1 MASVGE
7 LKKALEAEQAASVEA
22 AHTAIAAID
31 TLLNISVGVLS
42 ALALAIA
49 LVALIGYQAIRRFAA
64 RVAERKANEKAES
77 HVTSQEFLQ
86 LVQDTVAQEVNKRWT
101 STVVVGLDSRVP
113 SPGDRSAFAPLR
125 GSDDDDPR

>member
-7 LKKALEAEQAASVEA
+7 LKKALEAEQTATVEA

-31 TLLNISVGVLS
+31 TSLNMSMGVLA
-42 ALALAIA
+42 ALALIIAI
-49 LVALIGYQAIRRFAA
+49 VAIFGYRDIKRSAA
-64 RVAERKANEKAES
+64 KVAEDKANEKAEL
-77 HVTSQEFLQ
+77 HVASEEFLQ
-86 LVQDTVAQEVNKRWT
+86 LVQDTVAQEVKKRWT

-113 SPGDRSAFAPLR
+113 APDDRSAFAPLR